1 MSSADQLP
9 ALFGELE
16 RFVSQAEYDKALKMC
31 DKILGIA
38 SDDQD
43 ALHCKLITLIR
54 LEKYSDALA
63 LLSRKFKGENKFLF
77 ERAYCLYRSNQFA
90 QALDVIETAKKS
102 GQQDVATRH
111 LEAQLNYRLEN
122 YAACLDIYRSL
133 LNEMN
138 DGEGSYYEV
147 LANYNAVKASM
158 LTSTGSLSEQHA
170 LKDNTET
177 YELAYN
183 SACGQIAQGNLTKAQ
198 DLLESAKKIC
208 RESMVRDDY
217 TEADIEQELAVIVAQ
232 LAYVYQ
238 LQGKT
243 DQAIELYQSIVKS
256 SAADPVVSAVVANNL
271 VSAKKNEDLFDA
283 AKKLKTASAKELDSK
298 LFSHQKRVIAM
309 NDALLNLYMHKY
321 NACTDITQKLLE
333 KYPGNDDLYLILA
346 AVSAHQNKISKALSD
361 LESFAKKEPQS
372 LAIRFAIIQ
381 LQLIDSKHSAALD
394 TLENYLNGVK
404 SQPEV
409 YYQPALIALLVW
421 LYEQT
426 GQSERAMETLDNAS
440 VQWKQGTSSTSSKPP
455 SSILKQTAAFK
466 LKAGRFQDAAT
477 DYEQLVKADP
487 MDAQAIAGLITAY
500 AEVNPALAEKYG
512 NSLPAF
518 ETGSLDLT
526 TLEHVVPGVKR
537 RYVKKDGKDGH
548 ISKKSKNKKKRKPL
562 LPKQYDPQATPDPER
577 WVPKRERS
585 SYKVKGKNKKAL
597 TKGSQG
603 ASVAGGG
610 IGGTG
615 SANIGGMQK
624 QADTPPPA
632 SPEPQ
637 AEITT
642 TSTPKPKQAPKKK
655 KKGKGNKW

>member
-1 MSSADQLP
+1 
-9 ALFGELE
+9 
-16 RFVSQAEYDKALKMC
+16 
-31 DKILGIA
+31 
-38 SDDQD
+38 
-43 ALHCKLITLIR
+43 
-54 LEKYSDALA
+54 
-63 LLSRKFKGENKFLF
+63 
-77 ERAYCLYRSNQFA
+77 
-90 QALDVIETAKKS
+90 
-102 GQQDVATRH
+102 
-111 LEAQLNYRLEN
+111 
-122 YAACLDIYRSL
+122 
-133 LNEMN
+133 
-138 DGEGSYYEV
+138 
-147 LANYNAVKASM
+147 
-158 LTSTGSLSEQHA
+158 
-170 LKDNTET
+170 
-177 YELAYN
+177 
-183 SACGQIAQGNLTKAQ
+183 
-198 DLLESAKKIC
+198 
-208 RESMVRDDY
+208 
-217 TEADIEQELAVIVAQ
+217 
-232 LAYVYQ
+232 
-238 LQGKT
+238 
-243 DQAIELYQSIVKS
+243 
-256 SAADPVVSAVVANNL
+256 
-271 VSAKKNEDLFDA
+271 
-283 AKKLKTASAKELDSK
+283 
-298 LFSHQKRVIAM
+298 
-309 NDALLNLYMHKY
+309 
-321 NACTDITQKLLE
+321 LE

-537 RYVKKDGKDGH
+537 RYVKKDGKDGP

-597 TKGSQG
+597 AKGSQG

-637 AEITT
+637 AETTT

>member
-1 MSSADQLP
+1 
-9 ALFGELE
+9 
-16 RFVSQAEYDKALKMC
+16 MC
-31 DKILGIA
+31 DKILSIA

-77 ERAYCLYRSNQFA
+77 ERAYCLYRSNQLA
-90 QALDVIETAKKS
+90 QALEVIETANQS

-133 LNEMN
+133 LDEMN

-158 LTSTGSLSEQHA
+158 ITSTGSLNDKHA

-208 RESMVRDDY
+208 RESMIRDDY

-243 DQAIELYQSIVKS
+243 DQAVELYQSIVKS
-256 SAADPVVSAVVANNL
+256 SSADPVVSAVVANNL

-283 AKKLKTASAKELDSK
+283 AKKLKAASAKELDSK
-298 LFSHQKRVIAM
+298 LFAHQKRVISM
-309 NDALLNLYMHKY
+309 NEALLNLYMHKY
-321 NACTDITQKLLE
+321 
-333 KYPGNDDLYLILA
+333 PGNEDLYLILA
-346 AVSAHQNKISKALSD
+346 AVSAHQNKNSKALSD
-361 LESFAKKEPQS
+361 LESFAKEQPQS

-381 LQLIDSKHSAALD
+381 LQLIDSKRNAALE
-394 TLENYLNGVK
+394 TLESYLNEVK

-426 GQSERAMETLDNAS
+426 GQSERAMQTLDDAS
-440 VQWKQGTSSTSSKPP
+440 AQWKKGTSSTSTKPP

-466 LKAGRFQDAAT
+466 LKAGRFQDAVT

-518 ETGSLDLT
+518 ESGELDLV

-548 ISKKSKNKKKRKPL
+548 VAKKSKNKKKRKAL
-562 LPKQYDPQATPDPER
+562 LPKQYDAQATPDPER
-577 WVPKRERS
+577 WLPKRERS
-585 SYKVKGKNKKAL
+585 SYRAKGKNRKAL
-597 TKGSQG
+597 VKGSQG
-603 ASVAGGG
+603 TSDIGGG

-615 SANIGGMQK
+615 SANIAGMPK
-624 QADTPPPA
+624 PVPVAATPEA
-632 SPEPQ
+632 QPE
-637 AEITT
+637 AVAAN
-642 TSTPKPKQAPKKK
+642 SPKPKPAAKKK